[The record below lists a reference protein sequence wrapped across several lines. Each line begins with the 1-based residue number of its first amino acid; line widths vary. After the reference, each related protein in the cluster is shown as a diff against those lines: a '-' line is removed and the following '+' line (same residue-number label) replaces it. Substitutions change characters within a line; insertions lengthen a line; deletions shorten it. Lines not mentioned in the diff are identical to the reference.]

1 MPVEADDHGQIGN
14 EGQAHHHGERRR
26 DAATAAAEIRWPT
39 ASPTRKQKSVGMSI
53 SISPEV
59 AALLGALIGSLPS
72 LIARYMEG
80 RVRAKE
86 QMRELAV
93 RAAIEGWKVRATLP
107 GVTAVPPL
115 EHAILHAAKMSEL
128 AFSDEKLTPE
138 QVADRLKEVGALMDA
153 LAEHAQAVRR
163 HARGQ

>member
-1 MPVEADDHGQIGN
+1 
-14 EGQAHHHGERRR
+14 
-26 DAATAAAEIRWPT
+26 
-39 ASPTRKQKSVGMSI
+39 MSI
-53 SISPEV
+53 SISPEI

-128 AFSDEKLTPE
+128 AFSDKKLTPS
-138 QVADRLKEVGALMDA
+138 QIADRLKDIGALMDA
-153 LAEHAQAVRR
+153 LTEHAYSARR
-163 HARGQ
+163 GARGE